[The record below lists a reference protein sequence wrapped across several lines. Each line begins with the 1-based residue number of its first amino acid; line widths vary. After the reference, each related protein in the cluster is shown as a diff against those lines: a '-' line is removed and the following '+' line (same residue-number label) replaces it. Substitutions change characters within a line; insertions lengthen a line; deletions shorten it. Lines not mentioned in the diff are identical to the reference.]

1 MPTKF
6 YILRRA
12 KRLRRKHERTWRHSK
27 KESDRQLFKQQ
38 CAKVAQSIF
47 TAKSTDYSSKVMDCK
62 NNMKAL
68 TQITDKLLKSNHKT
82 SLPTVADPCELPS
95 KFQEFFETKIDKI
108 RKNFDT
114 VLLNNPH
121 TNVASLKVF
130 EKATA
135 SEVRKVIMNSPNKSC
150 EIDSIPTWL
159 LKECIDELLSLI
171 TTLINRSL
179 STGKFPEHFKEAIIR
194 PLLKK
199 TNSDI
204 DELKNYRPVSN
215 LNFIS
220 KIIEKIVMARIECH
234 LIRNNLHE
242 PTQSA
247 YKKNH
252 STETAL
258 LKISND
264 IIQSLDVKHCT
275 ILASLDLSAA
285 FDTVD
290 HKVFL
295 HKLYNEFG
303 IEDEALNW
311 FRSYLDNRKHR
322 VSINGISSDSHK
334 LKCGVPQGSVLGAR
348 MYTMYTRQLSHIT
361 LRHGLQH
368 HSYAGDTQIYI
379 QCENNAEARSEAMA
393 KLEHCISDICIWMKA
408 NALKLNNL
416 LFQTM
421 VHMKKKNIYIYICII
436 KYRLKV

>member
-1 MPTKF
+1 
-6 YILRRA
+6 
-12 KRLRRKHERTWRHSK
+12 
-27 KESDRQLFKQQ
+27 
-38 CAKVAQSIF
+38 
-47 TAKSTDYSSKVMDCK
+47 MDCK

-135 SEVRKVIMNSPNKSC
+135 SKVRKVIMNSPNKSC

-159 LKECIDELLSLI
+159 LKECIDELLPLI

-194 PLLKK
+194 LRLKK
-199 TNSDI
+199 TNNDI

-220 KIIEKIVMARIECH
+220 KIIEKIVMARIKCH
-234 LIRNNLHE
+234 LISNNLHE

-322 VSINGISSDSHK
+322 VSIIGISSDSHK

-348 MYTMYTRQLSHIT
+348 MYTMYTRQLSHII

-368 HSYAGDTQIYI
+368 HSYANDTQIYI

-408 NALKLNNL
+408 NALKLNEDK
-416 LFQTM
+416 TE
-421 VHMKKKNIYIYICII
+421 CII
-436 KYRLKV
+436 FSTGKDPVYMTLQAGT